1 MTQANKTA
9 TRTLADLAKSFSSP
23 FLYIGELFADIF
35 AGGKAFSYKVSS
47 DVSPEEVMDLH
58 YAILNQEIFLSSKI
72 QNSFSGR
79 EVSIST
85 SSKMNTLLEGT
96 IPEGIDEETGFLLI
110 DTKGGEMNV

>member
-1 MTQANKTA
+1 MVCNFPN
-9 TRTLADLAKSFSSP
+9 RSLSFFRSSFSSI
-23 FLYIGELFADIF
+23 LWTIDLFRDIF
-35 AGGKAFSYKVSS
+35 VGGKAFSYKVSS
-47 DVSPEEVMDLH
+47 DITPEEVIDLH

-85 SSKMNTLLEGT
+85 SSKTNTFLEGT